1 MTLSL
6 SESKQ
11 EDLEKANTQL
21 AQWWTWHGL
30 QGTSTAPGIDLSS
43 QWLSTTLSSI
53 FLWYLGCEIKMT
65 TKRPFCWPT
74 PSSVTVYSNQT
85 HFQASKTSW
94 SRWQVS
100 NGDENITVLS
110 TSGLHCWLQMCA
122 AMFFS
127 LFSCFNPG
135 LCWAQ
140 QGFTAPQNSA
150 AENSGDGCERSWAW
164 FCGISTLVFVATP
177 TLDFVATPCPTFTV
191 APFCLL
197 PQIAGFTHRI
207 IGSCTTCLHSAV
219 H

>member
-6 SESKQ
+6 SLNQSRRI
-11 EDLEKANTQL
+11 
-21 AQWWTWHGL
+21 W
-30 QGTSTAPGIDLSS
+30 
-43 QWLSTTLSSI
+43 
-53 FLWYLGCEIKMT
+53 
-65 TKRPFCWPT
+65 RR
-74 PSSVTVYSNQT
+74 QT
-85 HFQASKTSW
+85 HSWDIGEPDLGKAQAQPQELICLRNDWAPLCPRYFSDISVVKSKWKDHFVGQHHLLLLSIQIKHIFKASKTSW
-94 SRWQVS
+94 SRWQAS

-127 LFSCFNPG
+127 QFSSFNPG

-177 TLDFVATPCPTFTV
+177 TLDFVASPCPTFTV

-197 PQIAGFTHRI
+197 PQIAGSTHRI